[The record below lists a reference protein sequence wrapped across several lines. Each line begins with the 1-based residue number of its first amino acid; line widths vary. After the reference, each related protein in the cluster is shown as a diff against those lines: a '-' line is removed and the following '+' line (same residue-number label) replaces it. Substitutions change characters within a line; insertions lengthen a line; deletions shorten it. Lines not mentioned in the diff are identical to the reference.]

1 MNRGVAGT
9 YLLDESLKC
18 KRKHRDA
25 SNRGETSTLEQV
37 VAQVQQEVFTLKVLV
52 ADQTGLAE
60 AVRAIKRQ
68 SKLKK
73 TLRQAL
79 VARKNSLAHRGFSTV
94 VEENGGIFR
103 WRDQGV

>member
-1 MNRGVAGT
+1 M
-9 YLLDESLKC
+9 
-18 KRKHRDA
+18 
-25 SNRGETSTLEQV
+25 STLEQV
-37 VAQVQQEVFTLKVLV
+37 VAQLQQEVFTLKALV

-79 VARKNSLAHRGFSTV
+79 VARKNSLAQRRIFNSGRRKRRHFSL
-94 VEENGGIFR
+94 ERLGGLR
-103 WRDQGV
+103 